1 MNTRK
6 LAAMLAA
13 AGLVLTAVTKA
24 LVATAVVVTAAH
36 AQSAP
41 FPTKP
46 IRILIGSAPGG
57 GLDQTVRVIADR
69 FSAALGQPIV
79 IDNRPGAAGTV
90 AAQILTRATP
100 DGYTINL
107 GAIGNLAV
115 NYSLYKDIGYHPLK
129 DLAPVTAM
137 VDATNIVVVHPSV
150 PAKTIKE
157 LLALAAKQPGMTYGS
172 SGAGN
177 AGHLAGELFK
187 RMAKVDLTHVP
198 YKGGGPAM
206 LDLVGGRINMIFA
219 SPSSSIPHIKSG
231 RIRGLAVTT
240 RKRSVIVPDLPTVA
254 EAGIPGYEVNNWYA
268 MVAPAKTPKA
278 VIGRLNRELVN
289 ILNDAEIKRRLL
301 LHGVEASP
309 STPEGLGKY
318 MKSEFEKWGKLIA
331 EAGITA
337 R

>member
-1 MNTRK
+1 VKFRPASALQATVRLLFMTGVT
-6 LAAMLAA
+6 LAATTAPAA
-13 AGLVLTAVTKA
+13 
-24 LVATAVVVTAAH
+24 
-36 AQSAP
+36 QPES

-57 GLDQTVRVIADR
+57 GLDQTARVISDR

-79 IDNRPGAAGTV
+79 IDNRPGAAGTL
-90 AAQILTRATP
+90 AAQMLSRATP
-100 DGYTINL
+100 DGYTLNL

-150 PAKTIKE
+150 PATNIKE

-187 RMAKVDLTHVP
+187 RMANVDLTHVP

-206 LDLVGGRINMIFA
+206 LDLLGGRINMIFA
-219 SPSSSIPHIKSG
+219 SPSSAIPHLKSG
-231 RIRGLAVTT
+231 KIRALAVTT
-240 RKRSVIVPDLPTVA
+240 LKRSVIVPDLPTVA
-254 EAGIPGYEVNNWYA
+254 ESGIPGYEVNNWYA

-278 VIGRLNRELVN
+278 VIARLNKELVK
-289 ILNDAEIKRRLL
+289 ILNDAEVKRLLL
-301 LHGVEASP
+301 LHGVEAAP
-309 STPEGLGKY
+309 STPEHLGKY

-331 EAGITA
+331 DAKITA